1 MEAGQT
7 LQTSFAGTDAETR
20 CRFEWASRKQEV
32 EGHRGRRSDV
42 DARRAPRI
50 RVGSAVTFGGTWTCG
65 GDDWPGTRCLDQR
78 SPGFELSPPTSSAR
92 RRFPCPLI
100 ISITRTLRVIALFS
114 RSSRPSSLFT
124 LLLAKAQHKSF
135 RSPSTRQS
143 LHHVHPRPSFPLYPR
158 FRCSGLCSCPSR
170 WLSRTS
176 RPKPWSSPP
185 RCQPHRARRPH
196 REAV

>member
-20 CRFEWASRKQEV
+20 NRFGWASRKQEA
-32 EGHRGRRSDV
+32 EGQRGRRSDV

-78 SPGFELSPPTSSAR
+78 SPGSQLSPPTSSAR

-124 LLLAKAQHKSF
+124 LLLAKAQHKSL

-143 LHHVHPRPSFPLYPR
+143 LHHVHLRPSFPLYPR

-176 RPKPWSSPP
+176 RPKPWPPPP
-185 RCQPHRARRPH
+185 RCQPHRA
-196 REAV
+196 